1 MYYLRERIVYFA
13 SLLISLTCFLMFGI
27 TFSGVIFIIL
37 LLYGLLSVLVVS
49 FTGRNLFISLKTKEE
64 GLREEKMP
72 IEIIIKNKS
81 SLPVF
86 RSDINIK
93 CKNLL
98 GGEEFE
104 KTINKGILPGG
115 ISGGERTEEL
125 IVDATCNHY
134 GMLECKISSVRIADP
149 LGIISREL
157 ANETKQIESSP
168 KYTLIM
174 PLIDTLDINSNTFEY

>member
-1 MYYLRERIVYFA
+1 
-13 SLLISLTCFLMFGI
+13 MFGI

-104 KTINKGILPGG
+104 KTINKGID
-115 ISGGERTEEL
+115 SMGEEYEIITEC
-125 IVDATCNHY
+125 TPTY
-134 GMLECKISSVRIADP
+134 GVVTDEDVQRPNLEGYTQ
-149 LGIISREL
+149 LN
-157 ANETKQIESSP
+157 AN
-168 KYTLIM
+168 
-174 PLIDTLDINSNTFEY
+174 